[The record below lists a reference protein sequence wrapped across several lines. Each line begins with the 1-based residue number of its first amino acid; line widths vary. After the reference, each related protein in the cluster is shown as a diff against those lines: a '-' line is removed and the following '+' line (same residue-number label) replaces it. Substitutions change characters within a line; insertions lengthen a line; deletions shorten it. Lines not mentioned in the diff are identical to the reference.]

1 MGSVGYTEGDYLDV
15 DLPSVRSQ
23 WRSIA
28 QRAVMPRGQRQVA
41 FVPVETLL
49 CLAAMFLV
57 EYSRFGSS
65 SHHRAPSPVPELA
78 RLFRRPPSS
87 IIAKMANLDGTR
99 SHGAKHDLV
108 AGTVL
113 RADPE
118 HLAMTYRIVLA
129 GARAEGVSTADLPD
143 FLGIEHGGD
152 LALLGQEE
160 LTTSDVGTVLEREIH
175 RWVSRQTE
183 LTETETE
190 RLFLASMRVGQH
202 RFARGVLLN
211 CGSACVFCG
220 FAVDSGERP
229 TLLRAGHIKP
239 WKDSESR
246 ERLDVTNGLA
256 ACPTH
261 DAAFDAGLLGV
272 DRDLNVRISPVLQ
285 RAAAQNPAVQ
295 HTLTVP
301 PFRPALT
308 LPPAAQQPSARYLD
322 WHMDVV
328 YARG

>member
-1 MGSVGYTEGDYLDV
+1 MGYSEGDYLDI
-15 DLPSVRSQ
+15 DLSSVRSQ

-28 QRAVMPRGQRQVA
+28 QREVMPRGRRQVA

-65 SHHRAPSPVPELA
+65 SHHRAPTPVPELA

-99 SHGAKHDLV
+99 SHGAKHDLL

-113 RADPE
+113 RADTE
-118 HLAMTYRIVLA
+118 HLAATYRTVLA
-129 GARAEGVSTADLPD
+129 GARAEGFSSADLPD

-152 LALLGQEE
+152 IALMGQEE
-160 LTTSDVGTVLEREIH
+160 LTASDVETVLEREIQQ
-175 RWVSRQTE
+175 WVTRQKDT

-190 RLFLASMRVGQH
+190 RLFLTSIRVGQH
-202 RFARGVLLN
+202 RFARGVLAN

-220 FAVDSGERP
+220 FSVAKGAPSQ
-229 TLLRAGHIKP
+229 LLRASHIKP
-239 WKDSESR
+239 WRDSDNR
-246 ERLDVTNGLA
+246 ERLDVSNGLA

-261 DAAFDAGLLGV
+261 DAAFDAGLLGI
-272 DRDLNVRISPVLQ
+272 DRDLNVRVSPVLQ
-285 RAAAQNPAVQ
+285 RAAERNPAVK
-295 HTLTVP
+295 HTLTIP
-301 PFRPALT
+301 PFRPVLR
-308 LPPAAQQPSARYLD
+308 LPPAAEPSTKYVD
-322 WHMDVV
+322 WHMEMV
-328 YARG
+328 YSKHPEL